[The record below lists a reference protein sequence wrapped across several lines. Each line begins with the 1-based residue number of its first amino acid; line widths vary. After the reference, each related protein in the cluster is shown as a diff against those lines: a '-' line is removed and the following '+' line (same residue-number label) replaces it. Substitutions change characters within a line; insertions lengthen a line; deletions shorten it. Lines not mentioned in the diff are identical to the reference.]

1 VLLVSFEL
9 DEIMALADRIL
20 VVYEGRVVLE
30 RPGGEATR
38 EELGV
43 AMTGGL
49 GRAER
54 TVSA

>member
-20 VVYEGRVVLE
+20 VVYEGRVVLD

-38 EELGV
+38 EELGI

-54 TVSA
+54 AVSA